1 MARYMAIRM
10 AAAPL
15 MVRHRDGIEID
26 AVEGDLEIAQ
36 GIDRHADAADL
47 ADRFGRLGIVAAL
60 RRQIEGD
67 VEPGL
72 AVGDQI
78 FEPLVGVGG
87 VGEAGILPHGE
98 RPLPV
103 HQRMN
108 AAGEWRF
115 AGAARVDA
123 AGRDYILG
131 GIERFYLD
139 AGFVDDAA
147 DGRFLALLLF
157 GHFTFSRM
165 NETMSA
171 VRLPVGNTPRKPSW
185 RSTMRS
191 SSGIL
196 PPTIQSLS

>member
-1 MARYMAIRM
+1 MAIKI

-15 MVRHRDGIEID
+15 MVSD
-26 AVEGDLEIAQ
+26 AVERDFEIAQ
-36 GIDRHADAADL
+36 RVDRHADPADF
-47 ADRFGRLGIVAAL
+47 ADRFRRVGIVAAL

-67 VEPGL
+67 VESGL

-78 FEPLVGVGG
+78 FETLVGVGRI
-87 VGEAGILPHGE
+87 GEAGILPHGE

-103 HQRMN
+103 HQRMD
-108 AAGEWRF
+108 AAGERRL
-115 AGAARVDA
+115 AGAAGIDA
-123 AGRDYILG
+123 ASGDHILG

-139 AGFVDDAA
+139 TGFVDHAA
-147 DGRFLALLLF
+147 DGSFLARRIRGF
-157 GHFTFSRM
+157 GRFIRHFTFSRM